1 MSRPTV
7 MIADVEH
14 TQCTRC
20 KGFFPSLQLVECV
33 TPMDEWL
40 ADLCDGCLQGWMK
53 YEQFLEDSQ

>member
-1 MSRPTV
+1 

-14 TQCTRC
+14 AQCTRC
-20 KGFFPSLQLVECV
+20 KGFFPVLKLVECV
-33 TPMDEWL
+33 TPMDDYL